1 MSGSNNHNV
10 DQMERTIEGEFVDE
24 VRDVCNTLDVL
35 LGNLRSGTAKP
46 ADALATLRRSFASI
60 EARSKGVD
68 QPLISILAFR
78 ATDYLADIKDLSAG
92 QIDDLQTF
100 VDRMRAVADGEV
112 AKVEAAPQMVRE
124 LPAKRATDFDIG
136 DVKQLNVESMVV
148 APDRMT
154 QRVVSRE
161 LAACGYRVSSEK
173 SALRALELISRTRPD
188 FVIVSAVLDEL
199 SGIDVASALTAM
211 PSTRN
216 IPIALLTSYTWGHP
230 SLHDLPTRVAIIR
243 KGNSF
248 GSDLAEFLGRF
259 GVT

>member
-1 MSGSNNHNV
+1 MSGSNHQSI
-10 DQMERTIEGEFVDE
+10 DQMERLIEGEFVDE

-35 LGNLRSGTAKP
+35 LGNLRSGTARS
-46 ADALATLRRSFASI
+46 DDGLGTLRRSFVSL

-68 QPLISILAFR
+68 QPLISILAYR
-78 ATDYLADIKDLSAG
+78 ATDYLSDIKELGPA
-92 QIDDLQTF
+92 QINDLQTF
-100 VDRMRAVADGEV
+100 VDRMRAVVDGD
-112 AKVEAAPQMVRE
+112 AATIEAAPQLVRE

-136 DVKQLNVESMVV
+136 DVKQLNIESMVV

-199 SGIDVASALTAM
+199 SGIDIASALTAM

-216 IPIALLTSYTWGHP
+216 IPIALLTSYSWGHP

>member
-1 MSGSNNHNV
+1 MSGSNSI
-10 DQMERTIEGEFVDE
+10 DQMERLIEGEFVDE

-35 LGNLRSGTAKP
+35 LGNLRSGNAKG
-46 ADALATLRRSFASI
+46 DEALATLRRSFVSL

-68 QPLISILAFR
+68 QPLISILAYR
-78 ATDYLADIKDLSAG
+78 ATDYLADVKELGRG
-92 QIDDLQTF
+92 QVDDLQTF
-100 VDRMRAVADGEV
+100 VDRMRAVVDGDTGTI
-112 AKVEAAPQMVRE
+112 EAAPQLVRE

-173 SALRALELISRTRPD
+173 SALRALELISRIRPD

-248 GSDLAEFLGRF
+248 GADLAEFLGRF

>member
-1 MSGSNNHNV
+1 MSGSNHQSI
-10 DQMERTIEGEFVDE
+10 DQMERLIEGEFVDE

-35 LGNLRSGTAKP
+35 LGNLRSGTGRS
-46 ADALATLRRSFASI
+46 DDGLGTLRRSFVSL

-68 QPLISILAFR
+68 QPLISILAYR
-78 ATDYLADIKDLSAG
+78 ATDYLADIKELGPA
-92 QIDDLQTF
+92 QINDLQTF
-100 VDRMRAVADGEV
+100 VDRMRAVVDGD
-112 AKVEAAPQMVRE
+112 AATIEAAPQLVRE
-124 LPAKRATDFDIG
+124 LPAKRAADFDIG

-199 SGIDVASALTAM
+199 SGIDIASALTAM

-216 IPIALLTSYTWGHP
+216 IPIALLTSYSWGHP